1 MVNWNSKESTY
12 KPIRS
17 TEVIE
22 KAEQARAMYGH
33 GLSVKVIAET
43 LSVSKSRIYE
53 YLRKDF
59 LQNTLG
65 SE

>member
-33 GLSVKVIAET
+33 GISVKTIAET
-43 LSVSKSRIYE
+43 LSVSKSRVYE
-53 YLRKDF
+53 YLRESF
-59 LQNTLG
+59 L
-65 SE
+65 